1 MAPSPG
7 QRRLARF
14 DFGAPARRSW
24 QLAGGASAS
33 PKGGESVTREE
44 ALTLFSY
51 DSWANDLMIEAVSR
65 IGRDALHED
74 RGSSHRSIF
83 GALVHVVAAEEVWLS
98 RWTNRPL
105 AKLTGVEQV
114 ATLDS
119 LRLFWNSVREARDR
133 FVGGLADEDLDGSLT
148 ITTTGGDRYR
158 HSLAEMFRHLVN
170 HSSYH
175 RGQVAAMLRQIG
187 EAPPATDLIRFY
199 RERST
204 QSSTQAR

>member
-1 MAPSPG
+1 M
-7 QRRLARF
+7 
-14 DFGAPARRSW
+14 
-24 QLAGGASAS
+24 
-33 PKGGESVTREE
+33 TRDE

-51 DSWANDLMIEAVSR
+51 DSWANDHMFEAVSR

-83 GALVHVVAAEEVWLS
+83 GTLLHIVAAEEVWLS
-98 RWTNRPL
+98 RWNKRPL
-105 AKLTGVEQV
+105 AKLTGVDDV
-114 ATLDS
+114 PTLDS
-119 LRLFWNSVREARDR
+119 LRLFWDSVREARDR
-133 FVGGLADEDLDGSLT
+133 FVGGLADDVGGDVT
-148 ITTTGGDRYR
+148 ITTTEGDRYR
-158 HSLAEMFRHLVN
+158 HSFADMFRHLVN